1 MALRKHKHVSLWLKK
16 NPPKP
21 SQKINDKWEIF
32 LQLEIRKKKKK
43 AGGAILCN
51 KPSIEKNG
59 LRGRPASPK
68 RDEKDYN

>member
-1 MALRKHKHVSLWLKK
+1 MALRKHKHISLWLKK

-43 AGGAILCN
+43 GGQFSVMN
-51 KPSIEKNG
+51 KV
-59 LRGRPASPK
+59 LRKIGK
-68 RDEKDYN
+68 RKTNVPEDR

>member
-1 MALRKHKHVSLWLKK
+1 MFHCGLKK

-32 LQLEIRKKKKK
+32 LQLEIRKKLR
-43 AGGAILCN
+43 GEAILCN
-51 KPSIEKNG
+51 KQSIEKNG
-59 LRGRPASPK
+59 LRGRPTSPK